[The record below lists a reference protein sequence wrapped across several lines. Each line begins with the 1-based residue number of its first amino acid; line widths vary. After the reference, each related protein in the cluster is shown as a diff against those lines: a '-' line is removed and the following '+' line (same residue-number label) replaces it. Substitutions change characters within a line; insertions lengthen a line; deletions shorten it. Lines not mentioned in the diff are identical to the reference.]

1 MTGQEAV
8 DKTATQEVL
17 YNHKEELIY
26 CGSDRG
32 LEQGAQR
39 GCGVSFSRD
48 IQNLSG
54 HFPVGPT
61 VGNLF

>member
-39 GCGVSFSRD
+39 GCGVSFSRA
-48 IQNLSG
+48 
-54 HFPVGPT
+54 PKYT
-61 VGNLF
+61 VMVMLCQEF